1 MNRHAWREIRRQL
14 KESGAAGVVA
24 VVLVAV
30 ASAWGGVLWT
40 VHDWIHREFLATNRP
55 ATVVAIARGDAEV
68 TTLRDAI
75 QARVPG
81 ARIAALTPRKV
92 QEELAGWFPELATV
106 LLTLDERSFPPILE
120 IEVSAA
126 QEVSLVPWLQE
137 RPEATLVESSR
148 AWQDRLQR
156 TVSQVLIAGSA
167 LAVALL
173 VGCGVVVL
181 LVVRLLV
188 LAHADEIAIMRL
200 IGAHEGDIRR
210 PYLLCGSLLGATGGV
225 AGTMI
230 LLGLWIL
237 FRTVLPSLTVSPW
250 ALGALPAGGALAG
263 AVGASIGLAALPS
276 EP

>member
-200 IGAHEGDIRR
+200 IGAHEGDLRR